1 METMERTTTEEIQRM
16 TAAEMVEFLRTLEE
30 CEVLCNP
37 YQSNPRGFDLYFV
50 PKSFAI
56 SMLLHIELITS
67 WAAAHG
73 HTVVLLYDTFKRAIV
88 AKVNRLFPENKY
100 PPEDILK

>member
-1 METMERTTTEEIQRM
+1 MEGTQLTNSDEIKRM
-16 TAAEMVEFLRTLEE
+16 NAREMVDFISTLEE

-37 YQSNPRGFDLYFV
+37 YHSNPRGFDLYFV

-67 WAAAHG
+67 WAAAHR

-88 AKVNRLFPENKY
+88 AKVNRLFPEETY
-100 PPEDILK
+100 TPEEILK

>member
-1 METMERTTTEEIQRM
+1 MEEMEHR
-16 TAAEMVEFLRTLEE
+16 TAADTKGMNAREMVDFISTLEE

-37 YQSNPRGFDLYFV
+37 YHSNPRGFDLYFV
-50 PKSFAI
+50 PKSFTI

-73 HTVVLLYDTFKRAIV
+73 HTVVLLYDTFNRAIV
-88 AKVNRLFPENKY
+88 AKVNRLFPENTY
-100 PPEDILK
+100 PPEDIIK

>member
-1 METMERTTTEEIQRM
+1 MEAKQHTTIDEIKRM
-16 TAAEMVEFLRTLEE
+16 NAQEMVDFISTLEE

-37 YQSNPRGFDLYFV
+37 YHSNPKGFDLYFV

-67 WAAAHG
+67 WAAAHN

-88 AKVNRLFPENKY
+88 AKVNRLFPENTY

>member
-1 METMERTTTEEIQRM
+1 METKQHTTIDEIKRM
-16 TAAEMVEFLRTLEE
+16 NAQEMVDFISTLEE

-37 YQSNPRGFDLYFV
+37 YHSNPKGFDLYFV

-88 AKVNRLFPENKY
+88 AKINRLFPENIY

>member
-1 METMERTTTEEIQRM
+1 MGKIELMNAR
-16 TAAEMVEFLRTLEE
+16 EMVDFISAQEE

-37 YQSNPRGFDLYFV
+37 YHSNPSGFDLYFV

-56 SMLLHIELITS
+56 SMISNIELITS
-67 WAAAHG
+67 WAAAHR

-88 AKVNRLFPENKY
+88 VKVNRLFPEETY
-100 PPEDILK
+100 DPEDVLK

>member
-1 METMERTTTEEIQRM
+1 MEGNELTTSDEIKRM
-16 TAAEMVEFLRTLEE
+16 NAREMVDFISTLEE

-37 YQSNPRGFDLYFV
+37 YHSNPRGFDLYFV

-88 AKVNRLFPENKY
+88 AKVNRLFPEETY
-100 PPEDILK
+100 DPEDVIK

>member
-1 METMERTTTEEIQRM
+1 MEDKQHTTIDEIKRM
-16 TAAEMVEFLRTLEE
+16 NAREMVDFISTLEE

-37 YQSNPRGFDLYFV
+37 YHSNPRGFDLYFV

-56 SMLLHIELITS
+56 SMLFHIELITS
-67 WAAAHG
+67 WAAAHR

-88 AKVNRLFPENKY
+88 AKVNRLFPEETY
-100 PPEDILK
+100 EPEDIIK

>member
-1 METMERTTTEEIQRM
+1 MEQSTIEVIKGM
-16 TAAEMVEFLRTLEE
+16 TAAEMVDFIRTLEE

-37 YQSNPRGFDLYFV
+37 YHSNPKGFDLYFV

-67 WAAAHG
+67 WAAAHR
-73 HTVVLLYDTFKRAIV
+73 HTVVLLYDTFKKAIV
-88 AKVNRLFPENKY
+88 AKVNRLFPENTY

>member
-1 METMERTTTEEIQRM
+1 MEEMDRRGQEEIQCM
-16 TAAEMVEFLRTLEE
+16 TAREMVDFISTLEE

-37 YQSNPRGFDLYFV
+37 YHSNPRGFDLYFV

-88 AKVNRLFPENKY
+88 AKVNRLFPENTY
-100 PPEDILK
+100 PPEDVLK

>member
-1 METMERTTTEEIQRM
+1 METMERTTEADIQRM
-16 TAAEMVEFLRTLEE
+16 TAREMVDFISTLEE

-37 YQSNPRGFDLYFV
+37 YHSNPRGFDLYFV
-50 PKSFAI
+50 PESFTI
-56 SMLLHIELITS
+56 SKLLHIELITS

-73 HTVVLLYDTFKRAIV
+73 HTVVLLYDTFNRAIV

>member
-1 METMERTTTEEIQRM
+1 MEENGRTTEADIQRM
-16 TAAEMVEFLRTLEE
+16 TAREMVDFISTLEE
-30 CEVLCNP
+30 CEALCNP
-37 YQSNPRGFDLYFV
+37 YHSNPRGFDLYFV
-50 PKSFAI
+50 PESFTI
-56 SMLLHIELITS
+56 SKLLHIELITS

-73 HTVVLLYDTFKRAIV
+73 HTVVLLYDTFNRAIV

>member
-1 METMERTTTEEIQRM
+1 MEKMERTTEGEIQRM

-37 YQSNPRGFDLYFV
+37 YHSNPRGFDLYFV

-88 AKVNRLFPENKY
+88 AKVNRLFPENTY

>member
-1 METMERTTTEEIQRM
+1 MGRIQDTTSDEIKKMNAR
-16 TAAEMVEFLRTLEE
+16 EMVDFISTLEE

-37 YQSNPRGFDLYFV
+37 YHSNPRGFDLYFV

-88 AKVNRLFPENKY
+88 AKVNRLFPENTY
-100 PPEDILK
+100 PPEDVLK

>member
-1 METMERTTTEEIQRM
+1 MEAMERTTKEEIQRM

-37 YQSNPRGFDLYFV
+37 YHSNPRGFDLYFV
-50 PKSFAI
+50 PKSFSI

-88 AKVNRLFPENKY
+88 TKVNGLFPENSY
-100 PPEDILK
+100 PHVDILK

>member
-1 METMERTTTEEIQRM
+1 MERKQFTTSDEIKRM
-16 TAAEMVEFLRTLEE
+16 NAREMVDFIRTLEE

-37 YQSNPRGFDLYFV
+37 YHSNPKGFDLYFV

-67 WAAAHG
+67 WAAAHR

-88 AKVNRLFPENKY
+88 AKVNRLFPEETY
-100 PPEDILK
+100 DPDDVLK

>member
-1 METMERTTTEEIQRM
+1 METMEGRTTDEIKRM
-16 TAAEMVEFLRTLEE
+16 NAREMVDFISTLEE

-37 YQSNPRGFDLYFV
+37 YHSNPRGFDLYFV

-67 WAAAHG
+67 WAAAHS
-73 HTVVLLYDTFKRAIV
+73 HTVAVLSDTFTGAIL
-88 AKVNRLFPENKY
+88 AKGNRLFPEDKY
-100 PPEDILK
+100 PPEDIIK

>member
-1 METMERTTTEEIQRM
+1 M
-16 TAAEMVEFLRTLEE
+16 TAEEMVEFLRTLEE
-30 CEVLCNP
+30 CEILCNP
-37 YQSNPRGFDLYFV
+37 YHSNPRGFDLYFV

-67 WAAAHG
+67 WAAAHR
-73 HTVVLLYDTFKRAIV
+73 HTVVLFYDTFKRAIV
-88 AKVNRLFPENKY
+88 AKVNRLFPENTY

>member
-1 METMERTTTEEIQRM
+1 MEGIQLTTSDEIKRM
-16 TAAEMVEFLRTLEE
+16 NAREMVDFISTLEE

-37 YQSNPRGFDLYFV
+37 YHSNPRGFDLYFV

-67 WAAAHG
+67 WAAAHR

-88 AKVNRLFPENKY
+88 AKVNRLFPEETY
-100 PPEDILK
+100 DPEDVIK

>member
-1 METMERTTTEEIQRM
+1 MERIQLTTSDEIKRM
-16 TAAEMVEFLRTLEE
+16 NAREMVDFISTLEE

-37 YQSNPRGFDLYFV
+37 YHSNPRGFDLYFV

-67 WAAAHG
+67 WAAAHR

-88 AKVNRLFPENKY
+88 AKVNRLFPEETY
-100 PPEDILK
+100 DPEEILK

>member
-1 METMERTTTEEIQRM
+1 MEGKQFTTSDEIKRM
-16 TAAEMVEFLRTLEE
+16 SAREMVDFISTLEE

-37 YQSNPRGFDLYFV
+37 YHSNPKGFDLYFV

-88 AKVNRLFPENKY
+88 AKVNRLFPEETY
-100 PPEDILK
+100 PPEDVLK

>member
-1 METMERTTTEEIQRM
+1 MEKIQHQAIEDIQRL
-16 TAAEMVEFLRTLEE
+16 TAREMVDFISTLEE

-37 YQSNPRGFDLYFV
+37 YHSNPKGFDLYFV

-67 WAAAHG
+67 WAADHRY
-73 HTVVLLYDTFKRAIV
+73 TVVLIYDTFKRAIV
-88 AKVNRLFPENKY
+88 AKLNRLY
-100 PPEDILK
+100 PIEQYEPEDIIQ

>member
-1 METMERTTTEEIQRM
+1 METMEQSTIEDIKGM
-16 TAAEMVEFLRTLEE
+16 TAAEMVDFIRTLEE

-37 YQSNPRGFDLYFV
+37 YHSNPKGFDLYFV

-67 WAAAHG
+67 WAAAHR

-88 AKVNRLFPENKY
+88 AKVNRLFPENTY

>member
-1 METMERTTTEEIQRM
+1 MEAMERTTKEEIQRM
-16 TAAEMVEFLRTLEE
+16 TAAEMVDFISTLEE

-37 YQSNPRGFDLYFV
+37 YHSNPRGFDLYFV

-88 AKVNRLFPENKY
+88 AKVNRLFPENTY

>member
-1 METMERTTTEEIQRM
+1 METMDRRGQEEIQSM
-16 TAAEMVEFLRTLEE
+16 TAREMVDFISTLEE

-37 YQSNPRGFDLYFV
+37 YHSNPKGFDLYFV

-88 AKVNRLFPENKY
+88 AKINRLYPENTY
-100 PPEDILK
+100 PPEDIIK

>member
-1 METMERTTTEEIQRM
+1 MEGIQLTSSDEIKQMNAR
-16 TAAEMVEFLRTLEE
+16 EMVDFISTLEE

-37 YQSNPRGFDLYFV
+37 YHSNPRGFDLYFV

-67 WAAAHG
+67 WAAAHR

-88 AKVNRLFPENKY
+88 AKVNRLFPEETY
-100 PPEDILK
+100 DPEDILK

>member
-1 METMERTTTEEIQRM
+1 MEGTQLTALDEIKRM
-16 TAAEMVEFLRTLEE
+16 NAREMVDFISTMEE

-37 YQSNPRGFDLYFV
+37 YHSNPRGFDLYFV

-67 WAAAHG
+67 WAAAHR

-88 AKVNRLFPENKY
+88 AKVNRLFPENTY
-100 PPEDILK
+100 PPEDVLK

>member
-1 METMERTTTEEIQRM
+1 MEGIQLTTSDEIKRM
-16 TAAEMVEFLRTLEE
+16 NAREMVDFISTLEE

-37 YQSNPRGFDLYFV
+37 YHSNPRGFDIYFV

-67 WAAAHG
+67 WAAAHR

-88 AKVNRLFPENKY
+88 AKVNRLFPEETY
-100 PPEDILK
+100 EPEEIIK